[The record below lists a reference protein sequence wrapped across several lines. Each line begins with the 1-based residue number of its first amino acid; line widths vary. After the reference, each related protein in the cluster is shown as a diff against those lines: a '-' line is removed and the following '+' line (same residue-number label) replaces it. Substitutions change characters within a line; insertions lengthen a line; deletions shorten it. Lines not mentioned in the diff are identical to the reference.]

1 MNDFAG
7 AAGAGCSLR
16 FWRARAAASPSP
28 WARDG
33 RHGENERERR
43 TRMPKRF
50 MANPFLEDY
59 SLRSDATGSIA
70 AARRAGT

>member
-1 MNDFAG
+1 MNTLAG
-7 AAGAGCSLR
+7 AADAGCSFR
-16 FWRARAAASPSP
+16 FCRACAAASPSP
-28 WARDG
+28 WARAAG
-33 RHGENERERR
+33 TTRATRAT

-59 SLRSDATGSIA
+59 SLRSDATGSTA